1 MQGKVKFFNV
11 KKGYG
16 FIDREDKQGDI
27 FFHVTDVLESGYLE
41 QNDKVEFEMGEGK
54 DGKKKAVRIRR
65 VK

>member
-1 MQGKVKFFNV
+1 MRGMVKFFNI

-27 FFHVTDVLESGYLE
+27 FFHVTDVLESEYLE

>member
-1 MQGKVKFFNV
+1 MRGMVKFFNI

-27 FFHVTDVLESGYLE
+27 FFHATGVLESGYLE
-41 QNDKVEFEMGEGK
+41 QNDKVEFEIGEGK
-54 DGKKKAVRIRR
+54 NGKKKAVKIRR